1 MPEKMENSLALEK
14 GILNRIDPRVKI
26 LLFFLYAW
34 TIAVAKDF
42 GEAGRYAIFPLF
54 LFFLAGFRGVKG
66 LKLLF
71 LANTFLFLIVI
82 SMLLT
87 YREPPLFYIAGL
99 SLSIPALKY
108 GLLLIFK
115 SNLILILMLFL
126 ISTTR
131 VFSLFH
137 ALHHLKLPDKLVAL
151 FFFTYR
157 YVHTVQEEYHLMLK
171 SARARGFES
180 KTSLKTYRTLAYI
193 LANLL
198 VKSYK
203 RADRVYK
210 AMLCRGFNG
219 TLPVYVHFKFQKR
232 DLVFSLIG
240 VFLYIIATKL

>member
-26 LLFFLYAW
+26 ILFFLYAW

-42 GEAGRYAIFPLF
+42 GEVGRYAIFAL
-54 LFFLAGFRGVKG
+54 LLLFLAGFRGIKG
-66 LKLLF
+66 VKLLLF
-71 LANTFLFLIVI
+71 ANTFLFLIVI
-82 SMLLT
+82 TMLLT
-87 YREPPLFYIAGL
+87 YRQAPLFYVVGIP
-99 SLSIPALKY
+99 LSIPALKY
-108 GLLLIFK
+108 GALLIFK

-126 ISTTR
+126 ISTTP
-131 VFSLFH
+131 VFALFH

-157 YVHTVQEEYHLMLK
+157 YAHTIQEEYHLMLK
-171 SARARGFES
+171 SAKARGLQI
-180 KTSLKTYRTLAYI
+180 KTSLSTYRTLAYI

-203 RADRVYK
+203 KADRVYK

-232 DLVFSLIG
+232 DLAFSLIS
-240 VFLYIIATKL
+240 VCLYVILWVL